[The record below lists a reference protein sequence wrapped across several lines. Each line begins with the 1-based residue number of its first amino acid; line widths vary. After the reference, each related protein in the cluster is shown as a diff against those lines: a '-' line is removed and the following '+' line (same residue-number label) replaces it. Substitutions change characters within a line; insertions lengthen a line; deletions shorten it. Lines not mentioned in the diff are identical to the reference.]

1 MSTHLKVVTLQE
13 SNFRDPAATLRLI
26 ADDIDSGKHGQV
38 GCVAIVILGDE
49 LAVMGLGP
57 DAEAPSVALLL
68 QAGIQKL
75 VEPIVNAGKV
85 TG

>member
-13 SNFRDPAATLRLI
+13 SNFRDPVATLRLI
-26 ADDIDSGKHGQV
+26 ADDMESGQYGEI
-38 GCVAIVILGDE
+38 GCVAVVILGHK
-49 LAVMGLGP
+49 LSVIGLGP

-75 VEPIVNAGKV
+75 AEPILR
-85 TG
+85 TGETR